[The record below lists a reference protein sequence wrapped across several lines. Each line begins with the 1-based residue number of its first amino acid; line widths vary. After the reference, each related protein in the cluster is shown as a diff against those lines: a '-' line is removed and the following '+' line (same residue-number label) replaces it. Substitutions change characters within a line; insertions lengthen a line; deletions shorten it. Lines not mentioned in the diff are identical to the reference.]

1 MRTQLRILHQ
11 RYQRLYLLWGE
22 TLELFHDVSIII
34 QLKESRVE
42 LHLLGKREGI
52 DIAVSDIAV
61 YRVFHTL
68 DKPADTLPPVDRSQS
83 ICHIESL
90 AGILNQKES

>member
-11 RYQRLYLLWGE
+11 RYQRLYLLWDE
-22 TLELFHDVSIII
+22 TLELFHDVCVVI
-34 QLKESRVE
+34 QLQESRVE
-42 LHLLGKREGI
+42 LHLLRERKSI

-68 DKPADTLPPVDRSQS
+68 DKPADTLPLVDRSQS

-90 AGILNQKES
+90 AGILNQ

>member
-1 MRTQLRILHQ
+1 MIFIPTKLDILHQ
-11 RYQRLYLLWGE
+11 RYQRLQLLRSKAFKF
-22 TLELFHDVSIII
+22 LHDVSIII

-68 DKPADTLPPVDRSQS
+68 DKPAAHFLLSTGVKAS
-83 ICHIESL
+83 
-90 AGILNQKES
+90 AILNPLPGY

>member
-1 MRTQLRILHQ
+1 MIFIPTKLDILHQ
-11 RYQRLYLLWGE
+11 RHQRLYLLWGK
-22 TLELFHDVSIII
+22 TLELFQDVCIII

-42 LHLLGKREGI
+42 IHLPGKREGI

-68 DKPADTLPPVDRSQS
+68 DKPAAHFLLSTGVKAS
-83 ICHIESL
+83 
-90 AGILNQKES
+90 AILNPLPGY